1 MTAPYMRRPDP
12 VGYSRGW
19 EVPVLYLFA
28 AVAGLGLAALIGVGL
43 ASAWFGGGWVWPHGT
58 SEVGS
63 VIGGLFRGDPARGFG
78 QPRAALVASRGRV
91 YGCVVVCELLM
102 IAIGGWAGVLIGRY
116 RRPGDQ
122 RSGMATRHEADQVL
136 GKGQLRA
143 VRSIIRP
150 DLYGKESR

>member
-1 MTAPYMRRPDP
+1 
-12 VGYSRGW
+12 
-19 EVPVLYLFA
+19 
-28 AVAGLGLAALIGVGL
+28 
-43 ASAWFGGGWVWPHGT
+43 
-58 SEVGS
+58 
-63 VIGGLFRGDPARGFG
+63 
-78 QPRAALVASRGRV
+78 
-91 YGCVVVCELLM
+91 M